1 LDRGRM
7 GAIAKNAI
15 GIIATAAAAIIVRIL
30 IEKAKVE
37 SLHRTK
43 TAKDPTRRRRPIA
56 ESSTIMNGEFWSDV
70 AARLSSCFGVT

>member
-1 LDRGRM
+1 M
-7 GAIAKNAI
+7 GAIAKNAT

-56 ESSTIMNGEFWSDV
+56 ETSTIMNWRILERRRSKAEFVFWSDMR
-70 AARLSSCFGVT
+70 A